1 MDHPWGISG
10 TVFLVLYGV
19 VLAALTVFAVVVR
32 RRVLDPPAF
41 EAVRAA
47 DQPALAYLASGQYR
61 LVELSVARLI
71 SAGAARVNREGMI
84 TALAVAPDDP
94 LDAAVL
100 RAMGN
105 RPRHRHDLI
114 YAVLK
119 DDEVRTGHVEPVAR
133 ALVAGG
139 QLITSAV
146 VTRTRRVMLLGL
158 WLLVAVGLVRWC
170 HGLAADRP
178 IGFLTVELVVTG
190 VVIQALRVLRFP
202 ERTGH
207 GDRTLEDARADATGM
222 TLVALRGLSE
232 YPDEEIRRAL
242 CSPDPRTKRLQEQAR
257 SRRAAAASSDSTL
270 LAGGLAAGYYGG
282 AGSGSGDSGDGGSGG
297 CGSGG
302 GCGGCGGCG

>member
-1 MDHPWGISG
+1 
-10 TVFLVLYGV
+10 VA
-19 VLAALTVFAVVVR
+19 LAALTVFAVVVR
-32 RRVLDPPAF
+32 RRVLDPPTYQPVPAT
-41 EAVRAA
+41 
-47 DQPALAYLASGQYR
+47 DLPALAYLASGRYR

-84 TALAVAPDDP
+84 TALAVEPDDP

-105 RPRHRHDLI
+105 RPRHRYDLT
-114 YAVLK
+114 YAVLRS
-119 DDEVRTGHVEPVAR
+119 DEVRTGHVEPVER

-139 QLITSAV
+139 QLITTAV
-146 VTRTRRVMLLGL
+146 VRATRRTMMLGP

-178 IGFLTVELVVTG
+178 VAFLTVELVATG
-190 VVIQALRVLRFP
+190 LVIQALRVLRFP
-202 ERTGH
+202 TRTEH
-207 GDRTLEDARADATGM
+207 GDRTLADARTGATGM
-222 TLVALRGLSE
+222 TRVALHGLSE

-242 CSPDPRTKRLQEQAR
+242 GSPDPETKRLQEQAR
-257 SRRAAAASSDSTL
+257 SRRAAASASDTTL
-270 LAGGLAAGYYGG
+270 LAGGLAAGYYGSSS
-282 AGSGSGDSGDGGSGG
+282 SGSSGGGDGGSGG